1 MLNHF
6 PRCPHF
12 QWLHDIMS
20 SRARPPEHKV
30 VTGLHLPVGH
40 PNPKY
45 IPITLREQ
53 SRRDSAR
60 WVPDLS
66 PVFGPPEPVAIDS
79 INITSH
85 ADGTPFSHPLQ
96 VFFRNTFLD
105 DSSPLNQC
113 LHNMSQGRAIPYPWA
128 GDIVALKFLGTRRE
142 DYCNIRDE
150 DIPSLVYYFLSND
163 FRSNGSV

>member
-1 MLNHF
+1 MLALV

-12 QWLHDIMS
+12 QWLQDVMS
-20 SRARPPEHKV
+20 GRARPPNRKV
-30 VTGLHLPVGH
+30 VTALHLPAGH

-45 IPITLREQ
+45 ISITLWEQ

-66 PVFGPPEPVAIDS
+66 PVFGPPEPVATDF

-113 LHNMSQGRAIPYPWA
+113 LLNMAQGGVIPYPWA

-142 DYCNIRDE
+142 DYCNVRDE
-150 DIPSLVYYFLSND
+150 DIPLLVYHFLSNN
-163 FRSNGSV
+163 FGLNRSV